1 MDKLDI
7 YKTTKIFL
15 YKYCKMIIVHNTW
28 SPDWC
33 LPSAVNLILNLSD
46 VGWNPD
52 NDDMMTQQNKIIQKT
67 FEVIDLNST

>member
-15 YKYCKMIIVHNTW
+15 YKCKMIIVHNTW

-33 LPSAVNLILNLSD
+33 LPSAVNLILNLSG
-46 VGWNPD
+46 VRWIPTMGWH
-52 NDDMMTQQNKIIQKT
+52 DDSTEQNNTKDFWSYR
-67 FEVIDLNST
+67 FE